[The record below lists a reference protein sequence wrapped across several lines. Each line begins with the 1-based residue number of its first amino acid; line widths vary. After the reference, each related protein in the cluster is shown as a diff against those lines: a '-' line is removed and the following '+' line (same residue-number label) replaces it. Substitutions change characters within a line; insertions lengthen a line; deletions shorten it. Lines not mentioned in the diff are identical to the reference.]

1 MEQSIPN
8 LGQEFVTRA
17 PPTFRPVDINQ
28 HLPTTPKMPQL
39 EPTLPTPPPHYRDNQ
54 PTEKSEISKPSHESL
69 ILTKLDPSHI
79 GNIMSSIDK
88 PGISSKS
95 GNRVFPTSKAAT
107 PMAPQNPFIPFS
119 NDKDDVQSSSTPQ
132 RVSSLNGNAS
142 DKSHDRQLKAVIPSP
157 ADPIQEQPSFQ
168 DIHDMVMFSKKKPK
182 AKNAAKQSKTG
193 KLQLW

>member
-1 MEQSIPN
+1 
-8 LGQEFVTRA
+8 
-17 PPTFRPVDINQ
+17 
-28 HLPTTPKMPQL
+28 
-39 EPTLPTPPPHYRDNQ
+39 
-54 PTEKSEISKPSHESL
+54 
-69 ILTKLDPSHI
+69 
-79 GNIMSSIDK
+79 
-88 PGISSKS
+88 
-95 GNRVFPTSKAAT
+95 
-107 PMAPQNPFIPFS
+107 MAPQNPFIPFS